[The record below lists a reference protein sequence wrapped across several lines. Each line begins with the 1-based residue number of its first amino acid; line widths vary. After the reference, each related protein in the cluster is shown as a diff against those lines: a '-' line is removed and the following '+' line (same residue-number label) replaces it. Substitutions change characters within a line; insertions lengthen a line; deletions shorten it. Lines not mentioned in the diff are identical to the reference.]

1 MESLTVQTRKR
12 LPISVN
18 LEKVL
23 LSCGILSSVLYVF
36 ANIICTI
43 QYEGYSSI
51 SQTVSE
57 LSAIGAPTRALWV
70 SMMIPFSLLV
80 IAFAS
85 GLIYAGTSNKP
96 LRIAG
101 TLFLIDAL
109 IGFLWPPMHQREVL
123 AAGGGTWTDTL
134 HVAFTFIHIPLIM
147 TAIGFGAAAFGKYFR
162 LYSIMTLVILII
174 AGVFTGM
181 QSPNVQKNLSTPSIG
196 VWERIIIGV
205 YMLWI
210 AVLAILLLRNHQAA
224 VLKKYLVKSPQKA
237 FAGND

>member
-1 MESLTVQTRKR
+1 MESFIVQTRKH
-12 LPISVN
+12 LPAFTN
-18 LEKVL
+18 LEKL
-23 LSCGILSSVLYVF
+23 LLFCGILSSVLYVF
-36 ANIICTI
+36 ANITCAI
-43 QYEGYSSI
+43 QYEGYNSM

-57 LSAIGAPTRALWV
+57 LSAIEAPTRGLWV

-80 IAFAS
+80 IAFAL
-85 GLIYAGTSNKP
+85 GLISTGSRNRP

-101 TLFLIDAL
+101 ILFLIDAL
-109 IGFLWPPMHQREVL
+109 IGFFWPPMHQREVL

-134 HVAFTFIHIPLIM
+134 HVSFTFIHIPLVM
-147 TAIGFGAAAFGKYFR
+147 VAIGFGGAALGKYFR
-162 LYSIMTLVILII
+162 LYSIITLATLVV

-210 AVLAILLLRNHQAA
+210 VVLAILLLRNHQTA
-224 VLKKYLVKSPQKA
+224 VPKKYSGRLPQQS